1 MRHHESRDYAL
12 QSPDNGYWPADVG
25 VVNGTEALTMGA
37 MLRSV
42 GPFPVNDAALLAMA
56 RAAISCVDK
65 LGAPATTPTAAPD
78 RSLALT
84 AASLLRDVV
93 MNGGLAEGGEIG
105 PRASDYL
112 DMMRRLETTPTRLD
126 ATTIAPVDPEAVAR
140 AYHDAR
146 RSPVVEWNY
155 LEAGCGGTGQ
165 MVREGQNR
173 AIAAMRATLTAAGIP
188 VTPEVGK

>member
-65 LGAPATTPTAAPD
+65 LGAPATTPTAAID

-140 AYHDAR
+140 AYHDNDDGPPCVPTWIAT
-146 RSPVVEWNY
+146 SSH
-155 LEAGCGGTGQ
+155 G
-165 MVREGQNR
+165 R